1 MAIGFGNNL
10 TEEELLELGI
20 EPGAAGSISG
30 DVIDDYLLDPDYV
43 GEGMTI
49 EDLTTG
55 DIETL
60 GDVGTDD
67 ELETQDNLTENLN
80 WMQENAPEW
89 FSDWLYEA
97 ERPDLG
103 GVDLTSGFG
112 GITEDAVTEMASE
125 GKWDRTSDL
134 GRGLI
139 QSGAYIGDFWK
150 DLAMLPYNLAFDKEK
165 PFSRLWEH
173 PKWAEDI
180 GYESDWGQSF
190 MEDERVRWIQEN
202 LLPYAGPGIVAKTG
216 LSGILRIPKV
226 INKIP
231 GLRKILETVY
241 PTTMKGF
248 KQGLMP
254 AIRPG
259 NIPFNVGLPYLWNQ
273 IGKKVKGE
281 PTDYERG
288 WQNLVAE
295 NTNFSPISSAHA
307 ADVPSRGDYA
317 AGPMDYLQTPRPVTQ
332 RHPREMMEQSYNVR
346 RSPELTTQSD
356 YERLQQENIAAGKP
370 RYLAHGA

>member
-1 MAIGFGNNL
+1 MGILTQDTYDDLSDNVEITDL
-10 TEEELLELGI
+10 TEDVVSDDLSDQVSIEDI
-20 EPGAAGSISG
+20 EPTWSDKFRDALPSEFI
-30 DVIDDYLLDPDYV
+30 
-43 GEGMTI
+43 
-49 EDLTTG
+49 
-55 DIETL
+55 
-60 GDVGTDD
+60 
-67 ELETQDNLTENLN
+67 
-80 WMQENAPEW
+80 
-89 FSDWLYEA
+89 DWLYEA
-97 ERPDLG
+97 ERSNLG
-103 GVDLTSGFG
+103 DVDIGTYDDNVSVMD
-112 GITEDAVTEMASE
+112 ITEPSE
-125 GKWDRTSDL
+125 GKWDRTSDAL
-134 GRGLI
+134 RAAI
-139 QSGAYIGDFWK
+139 QTGAYMGDFWK
-150 DLAMLPYNLAFDKEK
+150 DLAMIPYNLAFDKEK
-165 PFSRLWEH
+165 PFARLWEH

>member
-1 MAIGFGNNL
+1 MGILTQDTYDDLSDNVEITDL
-10 TEEELLELGI
+10 TEDVVSDDLSDQVSIEDI
-20 EPGAAGSISG
+20 EPTWSDKFRDALPSEFI
-30 DVIDDYLLDPDYV
+30 
-43 GEGMTI
+43 
-49 EDLTTG
+49 
-55 DIETL
+55 
-60 GDVGTDD
+60 
-67 ELETQDNLTENLN
+67 
-80 WMQENAPEW
+80 
-89 FSDWLYEA
+89 DWLYEA
-97 ERPDLG
+97 ERSNLG
-103 GVDLTSGFG
+103 DVDIGTYDDNVSVMD
-112 GITEDAVTEMASE
+112 ITEPSE
-125 GKWDRTSDL
+125 GKWDRTSDAL
-134 GRGLI
+134 RAAI
-139 QSGAYIGDFWK
+139 QTGAYMGDFWK
-150 DLAMLPYNLAFDKEK
+150 DLAMIPYNLAFDKEK
-165 PFSRLWEH
+165 PFARLWEH

-248 KQGLMP
+248 KKGFGIYPKLSAKQIKKGITNP
-254 AIRPG
+254 SIFRPG

-295 NTNFSPISSAHA
+295 NTNFSPVSSAYA
-307 ADVPSRGDYA
+307 ADVPSRGGHA
-317 AGPMDYLQTPRPVTQ
+317 AGQMPTPVRAPSN
-332 RHPREMMEQSYNVR
+332 RAMMEMANTR
-346 RSPELTTQSD
+346 GPGPRDD
-356 YERLQQENIAAGKP
+356 YRGL
-370 RYLAHGA
+370 